1 LNSVVNEKGR
11 EEQFSLPFS
20 FFIIKYAVIMR
31 KTVAIAL
38 IFATLACN
46 SSGPKPE
53 SAAPETSAPA
63 TAYEYSVK
71 SRYSSDWEMGDPQLA
86 EKVIALWKHY
96 DNNTLDSVRP
106 YFADSVYMDM
116 PGFAGKLHA
125 DTALAGAKADRARF
139 SSLTSEI
146 DVILPINAKNHPEE
160 KIVTI
165 WGEEAG
171 VLDGKPI
178 KRRLHETWAFN
189 NDGKVIWMIRYDGNT
204 QQ

>member
-1 LNSVVNEKGR
+1 
-11 EEQFSLPFS
+11 
-20 FFIIKYAVIMR
+20 MR
-31 KTVAIAL
+31 KMLAIAIIL
-38 IFATLACN
+38 AAIACN
-46 SSGPKPE
+46 SSAPIPE
-53 SAAPETSAPA
+53 ATAPASSATSAPYA
-63 TAYEYSVK
+63 YSVK
-71 SRYSSDWEMGDPQLA
+71 SRYSSDWEIGDPQLA
-86 EKVIALWKHY
+86 EKVIALWRHY
-96 DNNTLDSVRP
+96 DNNTLDSVRS

-116 PGFAGKLHA
+116 PGFAGNLHA
-125 DTALAGAKADRARF
+125 DTALVGAKADRARF
-139 SSLTSEI
+139 SSLKSEI

>member
-1 LNSVVNEKGR
+1 MKKVGKSNFPYL
-11 EEQFSLPFS
+11 F
-20 FFIIKYAVIMR
+20 FFIIKYTAFMR
-31 KTVAIAL
+31 KTIAIAI
-38 IFATLACN
+38 IFATVACN
-46 SSGPKPE
+46 SSAPKPE
-53 SAAPETSAPA
+53 AAASEGSATSP
-63 TAYEYSVK
+63 AYEYSVK
-71 SRYSSDWEMGDPQLA
+71 SRYSSDWEMGDPKLA
-86 EKVIALWKHY
+86 EKVIDLWRHY

-116 PGFAGKLHA
+116 PGFSGKLHA

-139 SSLTSEI
+139 SSLKSEI
-146 DVILPINAKNHPEE
+146 DVILPINAKNHPDE

-171 VLDGKPI
+171 VLDGKTI

-189 NDGKVIWMIRYDGNT
+189 NDGKVIWTIRYDGNT

>member
-1 LNSVVNEKGR
+1 MKKVGKSNFPYL
-11 EEQFSLPFS
+11 
-20 FFIIKYAVIMR
+20 FFLTTKNTLIMK
-31 KTVAIAL
+31 KTIVIAL
-38 IFATLACN
+38 TFATIACN
-46 SSGPKPE
+46 SSAPKPE
-53 SAAPETSAPA
+53 AAPETSASTA
-63 TAYEYSVK
+63 THEYSVK
-71 SRYSSDWEMGDPQLA
+71 SRYSSDWEMGDPILA
-86 EKVIALWKHY
+86 EKVITLWKHY

-116 PGFAGKLHA
+116 PGFVGNLHA
-125 DTALAGAKADRARF
+125 DTALAGAKADRARY
-139 SSLTSEI
+139 SSLKSEI
-146 DVILPINAKNHPEE
+146 DVVLPINAKNHPEE

-165 WGEEAG
+165 WGEEVG